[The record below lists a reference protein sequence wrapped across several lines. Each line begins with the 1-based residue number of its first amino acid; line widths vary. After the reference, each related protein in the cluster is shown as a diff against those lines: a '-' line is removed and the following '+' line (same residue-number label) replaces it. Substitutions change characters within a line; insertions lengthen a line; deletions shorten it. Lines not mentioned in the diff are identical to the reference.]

1 MYYPQTDPWEKQVLL
16 QIPRSRQSF
25 VVMGNTV
32 NVLNGST
39 SNNMNGGTTKVESFK
54 IT

>member
-1 MYYPQTDPWEKQVLL
+1 
-16 QIPRSRQSF
+16 
-25 VVMGNTV
+25 MGDTV